1 MNFTSM
7 KHYIILLSCSL
18 SFFGSAQNRYSN
30 EKLDNNSSYTTN
42 YNVLIDSIGKD
53 KENLKSKKQLN
64 YGVSINQSLTR
75 YGLPTAVLFTLHYRK
90 HQFDLG
96 PQFRLGKSINDR
108 QKNIGVEFN
117 YRYYITGDTS
127 WFSSYVLFNADYFF
141 EYSKYDSYGVYYSED
156 PELNAQA
163 TMKSITNKS
172 LALNVGYGIKF
183 NLVRGLYFGSHAG
196 LGACISFEETKTSLV
211 NVDWNNTWKIRETYL
226 GFIASVFIGYKF

>member
-1 MNFTSM
+1 MS
-7 KHYIILLSCSL
+7 
-18 SFFGSAQNRYSN
+18 YSV
-30 EKLDNNSSYTTN
+30 N
-42 YNVLIDSIGKD
+42 YDGLIDSISMDGEKGKW
-53 KENLKSKKQLN
+53 KKHLN
-64 YGVSINQSLTR
+64 YGFSINQSLTW
-75 YGLPTAVLFTLHYRK
+75 YGLPTAVLFTFNYKK

-141 EYSKYDSYGVYYSED
+141 EYSKPYKYGIYYSSD
-156 PELNAQA
+156 PTLNGQVS
-163 TMKSITNKS
+163 TSSTTFKS

-183 NLVRGLYFGSHAG
+183 NLVKGFYLGSHAG
-196 LGACISFEETKTSLV
+196 IGTCISFEEHKTSLV
-211 NVDWNNTWKIRETYL
+211 NVDWSNTWKRREDNL